1 MARLLCIG
9 ECMIELASLGGDTFR
24 KGFAGDTFNTAW
36 YARAFMPEDWSIAY
50 FTALGDDE
58 ASNDMAGFIES
69 AGVETNFIRRLP
81 GLSPG
86 LYMIHLKDGERSFS
100 YWRSNSAAKRLADDD
115 AALDAAIAASDIVYF
130 SGITLAILAPDAR
143 ARLINSVA
151 KARAAGKLVA
161 FDPNLRPRLW
171 ASLDEMRE
179 SITNGARTASL
190 VLPGFDDEAVYFG
203 DADVAATVARYRAL
217 GVDTVLVKDGAKGA
231 TIAAADHQIHV
242 PAAPVETVV
251 DTTSAGDSFN
261 GGYLGRLATGSAPEE
276 AARFAARVA
285 AEVIRHRGALIPRQ
299 TLGL

>member
-36 YARAFMPEDWSIAY
+36 YARAFLPEDWSVAY

-69 AGVETNFIRRLP
+69 AGVETSFIRRLP

-115 AALDAAIAASDIVYF
+115 AALDAAISASDIVYF

-143 ARLINSVA
+143 ARLIISVA
-151 KARAAGKLVA
+151 RARAAGKLVA

-179 SITNGARTASL
+179 SITDGARAAPL
-190 VLPGFDDEAVYFG
+190 VLPGFEDEAVYFG
-203 DADVAATVARYRAL
+203 DADVAATVARYRSL

-231 TIAAADHQIHV
+231 TIATGDHHIHV
-242 PAAPVETVV
+242 PAAPVETVI

-261 GGYLGRLATGSAPEE
+261 GGYLARLAIGSTPEE

>member
-36 YARAFMPEDWSIAY
+36 YARAFLPEDWSVAY

-69 AGVETNFIRRLP
+69 AGVETSFIRRLP

-115 AALDAAIAASDIVYF
+115 AALDAAISASDIVYF

-143 ARLINSVA
+143 ARLITSVA

-179 SITNGARTASL
+179 SITNGARAASL

-203 DADVAATVARYRAL
+203 DTDVAATVARYRSL
-217 GVDTVLVKDGAKGA
+217 GVDAVLVKDGAKGA
-231 TIAAADHQIHV
+231 TIATADHQIHV

-261 GGYLGRLATGSAPEE
+261 GGYLARLAIGCAPEE

>member
-36 YARAFMPEDWSIAY
+36 YARAFMPEKWSVAY

-58 ASNDMAGFIES
+58 ASSDMAGFMAD
-69 AGVETNFIRRLP
+69 AGVETGFIQRLQ

-100 YWRSNSAAKRLADDD
+100 YWRSNSAARRLADDA

-130 SGITLAILAPDAR
+130 SGITLAILSPDAR
-143 ARLINSVA
+143 ARLIERMA

-179 SITNGARTASL
+179 SITHGARTASL
-190 VLPGFDDEAVYFG
+190 VLPGFDDEATYFG
-203 DADVAATVARYRAL
+203 DAGVAATVARYRTL

-231 TIAAADHQIHV
+231 TIVTADRQIHV
-242 PAAPVETVV
+242 PAASVETIV

-261 GGYLGRLATGSAPEE
+261 GGYLARLAAGDIPEE
-276 AARFAARVA
+276 AARFAARLA

>member
-36 YARAFMPEDWSIAY
+36 YARAFLPGDWSVAY

-58 ASNDMAGFIES
+58 ASSDMEGFMQGAGIET
-69 AGVETNFIRRLP
+69 GFIRRLP

-115 AALDAAIAASDIVYF
+115 AALDAAISASDIVYF

-143 ARLINSVA
+143 ARLMTSVA

-179 SITNGARTASL
+179 SITDGARVASL

-203 DADVAATVARYRAL
+203 DADVAATVARYRSL

-231 TIAAADHQIHV
+231 TIATGDHQIHV
-242 PAAPVETVV
+242 PAAPVETVI

-261 GGYLGRLATGSAPEE
+261 GGYLARLAVGCAPEE

-285 AEVIRHRGALIPRQ
+285 AEVIHHRGALIPRQ

>member
-9 ECMIELASLGGDTFR
+9 ECMIELASLGGDMFR

-36 YARAFMPEDWSIAY
+36 YARAFLPEDWSVAY

-58 ASNDMAGFIES
+58 ASNDMAGFIER
-69 AGVETNFIRRLP
+69 AGVGTQFIRRLP

-86 LYMIHLKDGERSFS
+86 LYMIHLKNGERSFS
-100 YWRSNSAAKRLADDD
+100 YWRSDSAAKRLADDD

-143 ARLINSVA
+143 TRLIERVA

-179 SITNGARTASL
+179 SITAGARAASL
-190 VLPGFDDEAVYFG
+190 VLPGFDDEAVHFG

-217 GVDTVLVKDGAKGA
+217 GVETVLVKDGANGA
-231 TIAAADHQIHV
+231 TIAASGAQVHV
-242 PAAPVETVV
+242 PAAAVEAVV

-261 GGYLGRLATGSAPEE
+261 GGYLARLAAGDAPEE
-276 AARFAARVA
+276 AARFAARLA
-285 AEVIRHRGALIPRQ
+285 AGVIGHRGALIPRQ
-299 TLGL
+299 VLGL

>member
-1 MARLLCIG
+1 MPRLLCIG
-9 ECMIELASLGGDTFR
+9 ECMIELASLGGDMFR

-36 YARAFMPEDWSIAY
+36 YARAFLPEDWSVAY

-58 ASNDMAGFIES
+58 ASNDMVSFMGQ
-69 AGVETNFIRRLP
+69 AGVETGFIRRIP

-115 AALDAAIAASDIVYF
+115 AALDAAISASDIVYF
-130 SGITLAILAPDAR
+130 SGITLAILSPDAR
-143 ARLINSVA
+143 ARLITRMAN
-151 KARAAGKLVA
+151 ARAAGKLVA

-171 ASLDEMRE
+171 ASIEEMRG
-179 SITNGARTASL
+179 SITDGARAASL
-190 VLPGFDDEAVYFG
+190 VLPGFDDEAVHFG
-203 DADVAATVARYRAL
+203 DSDVAATVARYRSL

-231 TIAAADHQIHV
+231 TIAAANFQIHV
-242 PAAPVETVV
+242 PAASVETVV

-261 GGYLGRLATGSAPEE
+261 GGYLARLAVGDTPEE